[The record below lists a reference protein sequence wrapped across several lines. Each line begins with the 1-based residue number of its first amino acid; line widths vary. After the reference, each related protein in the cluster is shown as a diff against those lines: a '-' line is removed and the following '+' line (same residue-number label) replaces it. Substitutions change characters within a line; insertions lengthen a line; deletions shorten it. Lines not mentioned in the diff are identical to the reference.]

1 MVLDLKTAFSQ
12 TQAQEILEEGFQ
24 TSDMTSDT
32 FGISELDAK
41 VILGKNC
48 AEILR
53 SAASHFEYDEG
64 PGVFHVDLAS
74 IQRIA
79 EVTPVST
86 EALYRPPPPKL

>member
-1 MVLDLKTAFSQ
+1 MDSDLKTVFSQ

-41 VILGKNC
+41 VILGKSC

-64 PGVFHVDLAS
+64 PGVFLIDLAS
-74 IQRIA
+74 IKRIA
-79 EVTPVST
+79 EAKLVST
-86 EALYRPPPPKL
+86 QHSSVRPSNFE